1 MVSTAST
8 STRRDVRHVIVN
20 AINDNADI
28 RGPDRYLLSL
38 LPEMAK
44 LAPDCTFELCHAPW
58 QAGIAAARM
67 PSNVRSTVLAPPR
80 HPIVRAAWQAAVF
93 PRWADASGANAIF
106 LPNLIYTPRMRTPCV
121 MTVHDLAH
129 FRFPEKFGTVKGRVQ
144 RLQIRLAVRRPDRLI
159 AVSEFTRKDLARFT
173 GADDSRVT
181 EIWEGGPEPIYRHGG
196 PADAPFLL
204 YVGRTERSKNVEGL
218 IDAFA
223 GSEVLRAA
231 NVRLLIAGTPGNA
244 EALIRERIAAGES
257 DRIRRLGFVSEDE
270 LRNLYLTATAFVF
283 PSLVEGFGLVLLE
296 AMAYGAPIVAMR
308 ATAVPDVVGDAGLL
322 VDPEEKNGLRSAMER
337 IMLEPGLR
345 DALSRRGYSR
355 LGKFSWT
362 VAARQT
368 WALIEEVAR

>member
-1 MVSTAST
+1 V
-8 STRRDVRHVIVN
+8 RRVIVN

-44 LAPDCTFELCHAPW
+44 LAPDCAFELCHAPW
-58 QAGIAAARM
+58 QTGISAAQL
-67 PSNVRSTVLAPPR
+67 PTNVHRVVLSPPR
-80 HPIVRAAWQAAVF
+80 HPIVRAAWQAVVF
-93 PRWADASGANAIF
+93 PRWADARGADAVF
-106 LPNLIYTPRMRTPCV
+106 LPNLIYTPDMKTPCV

-129 FRFPEKFGTVKGRVQ
+129 FRFPEKFGPVKGRVQ

-159 AVSEFTRKDLARFT
+159 AVSEFTRKDLSRFAGT
-173 GADDSRVT
+173 DDSRVT
-181 EIWEGGPEPIYRHGG
+181 QIGEGGPDPVRRNGH
-196 PADAPFLL
+196 PADPPFFL
-204 YVGRTERSKNVEGL
+204 YVGRTEHSKNVEGL
-218 IDAFA
+218 IEAFLSSPA
-223 GSEVLRAA
+223 LREAK
-231 NVRLLIAGTPGNA
+231 VRLFIAGTPGNA
-244 EALIRERIAAGES
+244 EKLIQERIRAS
-257 DRIRRLGFVSEDE
+257 DRVVRLGFVSEEE
-270 LRNLYLTATAFVF
+270 LRKLYLTATAFVF

-322 VDPEEKNGLRSAMER
+322 VDPGEKNGLRAAMER
-337 IMLEPGLR
+337 IMLEGGLR

-355 LGKFSWT
+355 LAKFSWS